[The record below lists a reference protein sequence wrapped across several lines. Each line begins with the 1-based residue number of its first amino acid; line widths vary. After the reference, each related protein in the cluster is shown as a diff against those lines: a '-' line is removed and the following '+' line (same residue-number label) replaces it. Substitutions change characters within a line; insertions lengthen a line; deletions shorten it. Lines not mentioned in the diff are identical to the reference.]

1 MAVPVMPLPTVVI
14 FDLERFIKAQE
25 PVFERVRTE
34 LRAGQKQ
41 SHWMWFVF
49 PQLRG
54 LGASPTSVY
63 YGIGS
68 IDEARAYLAHPI
80 LGPRLREVTQ
90 LVLDA
95 KDRTLADIFG
105 SPDDIKFRSSM
116 TLFARAAAPD
126 GGVFQTALDA
136 CCDGADRRTDALLGI

>member
-1 MAVPVMPLPTVVI
+1 MAETTKDI
-14 FDLERFIKAQE
+14 FDLDRFVKAQE
-25 PVFERVRTE
+25 PIFERVRGE

-68 IDEARAYLAHPI
+68 IDEAQAYLAHPV

-90 LVLDA
+90 LVLDTR
-95 KDRTLADIFG
+95 DRTLTDIFG

-116 TLFARAAAPD
+116 TLFARAAAPEASL
-126 GGVFQTALDA
+126 FETALTTR
-136 CCDGADRRTDALLGI
+136 CDGTDDRTDVLLCI